1 MDAVGVREGSREV
14 GGHRLLDDDGLA
26 GLDALAGLHETAVLK
41 RAMIYECQTQCTMAR
56 YVKI

>member
-41 RAMIYECQTQCTMAR
+41 KATLEGVKLTMAR
-56 YVKI
+56 E

>member
-26 GLDALAGLHETAVLK
+26 GFDALAGLHETAVLK
-41 RAMIYECQTQCTMAR
+41 KATLEGCQTQCTMAR
-56 YVKI
+56 YVRI